1 MIDSKMNSMLPKYFI
16 LKEQIIK
23 MIDNEEIKAE
33 ELIPSERELMGNY
46 NLSRTTVRKAIDILV
61 NEGYLYK
68 VQGKGTY
75 VKGQKF
81 TQGLINLTS
90 CTEEIKSHGLK
101 PESKVIHAGIETA
114 NKRIEKYFNS
124 KSEEKFFFTERVFY
138 GDGYPINVTKSYIP
152 YRLIPEIEKYDFS
165 KSSLYKVLDEEYNI
179 KILRAN
185 RTIEAVLAYDEV
197 AKLLDIEEGKPILFF
212 KGWVYGMV
220 NGKETIVEFF
230 KTYYRSDRSK
240 FFIEQRRG

>member
-1 MIDSKMNSMLPKYFI
+1 MINSNMDSMLPKYFI

-23 MIDNEEIKAE
+23 MIDNEEFKPE
-33 ELIPSERELMGNY
+33 ELIPSERELMEKY
-46 NLSRTTVRKAIDILV
+46 NFSRTTVRKAIDILV

-101 PESKVIHAGIETA
+101 PEAKIINTRIETA
-114 NKRIEKYFNS
+114 NKKIEKYFNLQPD
-124 KSEEKFFFTERVFY
+124 EKVFFTERVFY
-138 GDGYPINVTKSYIP
+138 GDGFPINTTKSYIP
-152 YRLIPEIEKYDFS
+152 YKLITGIEKYDFS
-165 KSSLYKVLDEEYNI
+165 KNSLYKVLDEEYNI
-179 KILRAN
+179 KITRAN
-185 RTIEAVLAYDEV
+185 RTIEAILAYDEV
-197 AKLLDIEEGKPILFF
+197 AKLLDIEEGRPILFF

-220 NGKETIVEFF
+220 NGNETIVEFF